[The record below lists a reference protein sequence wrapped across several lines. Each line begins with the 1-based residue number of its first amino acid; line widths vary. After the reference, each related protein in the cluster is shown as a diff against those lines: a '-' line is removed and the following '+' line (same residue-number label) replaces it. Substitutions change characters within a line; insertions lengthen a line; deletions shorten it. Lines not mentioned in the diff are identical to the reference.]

1 MRHIYLTKKDI
12 YFATAQKHITKQES
26 RELIKKLDVCSRSVS
41 PIQNTKRVIMSEID
55 MIATR
60 DFGSYLLKKSV

>member
-12 YFATAQKHITKQES
+12 YFATAQRHITKQES
-26 RELIKKLDVCSRSVS
+26 RELIKKLAVCSKSVS
-41 PIQNTKRVIMSEID
+41 PMQHTKRVIISEID
-55 MIATR
+55 MRKTR

>member
-26 RELIKKLDVCSRSVS
+26 RELIKKLDVCTNAAV
-41 PIQNTKRVIMSEID
+41 PTQAKRRPTLNEID
-55 MIATR
+55 MRTTR
-60 DFGSYLLKKSV
+60 DFGSFLLKGVL

>member
-26 RELIKKLDVCSRSVS
+26 RELIKKLDVCTNAALPTQAKRK
-41 PIQNTKRVIMSEID
+41 PILNEID
-55 MIATR
+55 MRATQ
-60 DFGSYLLKKSV
+60 DFGSYLLKNII